1 MWVYMQ
7 QRCGFK
13 STRATIDDCEQ
24 LIQNYGVRLIQL
36 PEVLGFVQED
46 YADIEALRTQ
56 IEDRRRQSNSFR
68 HDRQVAAEAEVV
80 ILVQKLQN
88 KQYTI
93 NGGTSNGVF
102 FVSNSRFIDR
112 LYSVGLPVTM
122 RQDVLFQLLGTVM
135 PFKESELAILMDG
148 LLWELSERGVQFV
161 DRKKLMTVFS
171 STISAAKEEYP
182 KIVEQHRILI
192 ATEWGE
198 DPEHAFQEP
207 IDDLEILA
215 LMPRHALQTIDRQ
228 KRELKRVTASSAIRQ
243 ANQELSQSE
252 RSQLERLKSEKA
264 NRVNKGRKARL
275 RASKVKKR
283 KKKRS

>member
-1 MWVYMQ
+1 MSRIERIGAKAITTPKLLEEVREHAAYAIREVDDSWGALSVGILNKLTGKDGQGTNVFLSGFAEEYAVGSLTSARFALYMQ

-112 LYSVGLPVTM
+112 LGHVPS
-122 RQDVLFQLLGTVM
+122 
-135 PFKESELAILMDG
+135 S
-148 LLWELSERGVQFV
+148 GVRV
-161 DRKKLMTVFS
+161 R
-171 STISAAKEEYP
+171 
-182 KIVEQHRILI
+182 HRV
-192 ATEWGE
+192 A
-198 DPEHAFQEP
+198 
-207 IDDLEILA
+207 
-215 LMPRHALQTIDRQ
+215 
-228 KRELKRVTASSAIRQ
+228 V
-243 ANQELSQSE
+243 
-252 RSQLERLKSEKA
+252 
-264 NRVNKGRKARL
+264 V
-275 RASKVKKR
+275 
-283 KKKRS
+283 